1 MSNHQIEYK
10 LTLDDTNVVKCIAVC
25 AMVIYH
31 LFGEL
36 HPGFGAELR
45 YFSIV
50 CKSCVSMF
58 LFVSGYGLTVQYSKL
73 VNNCVSEK
81 RSAQVVCSLKFML
94 KRFAKFYLNYWVVF
108 LIAVP
113 VGVFVFGRTLSVAYG
128 ADSSAFGG
136 LFLDFWAVKS
146 YGSYNVTWWFNRLII
161 VAYILFPLLY
171 IAFRS
176 KYVGLAVFTLI
187 FVWPHNVLFVLD
199 KLTPDAQDVLL
210 AFVFGMLCAK
220 YSDAINR
227 LLNKFNS
234 SFVLLGF
241 VFVTIVFCILNIN
254 PYIPF
259 FYGIDTNPYIAVFIA
274 YSVVSFRRLFSL
286 KSRGALF
293 VGKHATNIYLLHTFI
308 LGYFFHDF
316 IYGINQPLL
325 MFLAV
330 MGITL
335 GLSVALEFAKSKL
348 GFYRLQ
354 DAITR
359 RISPRP
365 QG

>member
-31 LFGEL
+31 LFGDL
-36 HPGFGAELR
+36 HPGFGSVLR
-45 YFSIV
+45 NFSIV

-58 LFVSGYGLTVQYSKL
+58 LFVSGYGLTMQYSRLLEGCAAERRGVKAL
-73 VNNCVSEK
+73 
-81 RSAQVVCSLKFML
+81 ATIKFML

-113 VGVFVFGRTLSVAYG
+113 VGVFVFGRSLEMAYG
-128 ADSSAFGG
+128 ADSNAFGG
-136 LFLDFWAVKS
+136 LFLDFLAIKG
-146 YGSYNVTWWFNRLII
+146 YGSYNVTWWFNRLIV
-161 VAYILFPLLY
+161 VAYILFPLLFA
-171 IAFRS
+171 AFRS
-176 KYVGLAVFTLI
+176 RYIGLAVFALI

-220 YSDAINR
+220 YSEAINR
-227 LLNKFNS
+227 LLNEFNPC
-234 SFVLLGF
+234 FVLLGF
-241 VFVTIVFCILNIN
+241 VFVTIGFCILNIH
-254 PYIPF
+254 PYVPF
-259 FYGIDTNPYIAVFIA
+259 FYGIDTNPYIAVFAA
-274 YSVVSFRRLFSL
+274 YSVVSIRRLFSL
-286 KSRGALF
+286 KSKGTLF

-335 GLSVALEFAKSKL
+335 ALSVVLEFAKSKL
-348 GFYRLQ
+348 GFYKLQ
-354 DAITR
+354 TSVVNF
-359 RISPRP
+359 ISK
-365 QG
+365 